1 MKLYKTMGV
10 LPVVALAVGLVG
22 CNKKSNLAEEA
33 SKDPAYGE
41 NAVTALT
48 NAAVAA
54 ATPVKEAIKEVATNA
69 VEVVKAA
76 IAPVVESGTIRY
88 NAQPGGSKAV
98 VAGDSSIHS
107 WTMESGVIGGY
118 MEADANFPESAL
130 TNPAAAKP
138 VTSVYVPVRSI
149 KSGKTTM
156 DERMQDTMSMT
167 NYQKIEYRLIELKPK
182 SQIGTTGVVEFDA
195 VGALTI
201 VGKTVTNTMPVSIE
215 KKDGKLKVVGRT
227 PLKLTQFEIKPPV
240 ISLLGVEAIS
250 VYDDL
255 KVDFEWTLAPKK

>member
-1 MKLYKTMGV
+1 MKMYRTVCL
-10 LPVVALAVGLVG
+10 LPTVALAVWLVG
-22 CNKKSNLAEEA
+22 CNKKSNPAEDA

-41 NAVTALT
+41 NAVAQVT
-48 NAAVAA
+48 NVEVAAVE
-54 ATPVKEAIKEVATNA
+54 PVKEAIKEVATNT
-69 VEVVKAA
+69 VEAVKAVVT
-76 IAPVVESGTIRY
+76 PPVESGLVRY
-88 NAQPGGSKAV
+88 NAQPGGSKAI
-98 VAGDSSIHS
+98 VAGDSSIHA

-118 MEADANFPESAL
+118 MEVDANFPESAL
-130 TNPAAAKP
+130 SNPTAAKP

-167 NYQKIEYRLIELKPK
+167 NYQKIEYRVIELKPK
-182 SQIGTTGVVEFDA
+182 SQPGSTGALQFDA
-195 VGALTI
+195 VGTLTI
-201 VGKTVTNTMPVSIE
+201 VGKTITNTMPVSIE
-215 KKDGKLKVVGRT
+215 KKDGKLKVVGST